1 MSADNKKHF
10 ELHQLIIFQR
20 AFYINLVFGAVT
32 APIYILW
39 FPRYGA
45 HRHEK
50 ILPRIKNMDWLGAL
64 LNAAMYSLF
73 VTSCTLS
80 GSLWPWNSGSVITLW
95 VMTAV
100 ITILFALQQWT
111 AILTTKEDRIFPV
124 WCLKS
129 RTLVLLYIGT
139 AGTSAVLNVN
149 IYYLPLYF
157 QFTNGVGPIEVAVRL
172 LPFVCLI
179 IFSSLLSGAFLP
191 KFNLYAA
198 WYFASGIIAL
208 VGSALLVRI
217 SASTPARDI
226 YGYEVLVAAGCGLTF
241 QAAYAIAL
249 VKSPAEKATSVL
261 SFINVAQLGGA
272 AISLAIAGALF
283 HNVGFTTM
291 QRALSGRGYSSAE
304 IREALAGG
312 YSPIISDSPPEVRA
326 IAVDAIAST
335 LAKVYA
341 LSIVGAAAVLLAGV
355 MMRWEK
361 VKMT

>member
-1 MSADNKKHF
+1 VSADNKKHF

-326 IAVDAIAST
+326 IAVDAISST

-341 LSIVGAAAVLLAGV
+341 LSIVGAAAVLLAGI